1 MSESTLIDDDDPEF
15 FDALEDFTFSDPSDS
30 QNSTSVHKLNN
41 NNNNHNSVSNPPEPP
56 SVPFSAGLRR
66 RRQSSKEFRFKNSS
80 DVLAD
85 AKLHAS
91 PEKGYKF
98 LLNLKDKPLKKDTD
112 MKSLL
117 VKETDM
123 YSLLKKDIDMNSL
136 NSSSAL
142 TEGEIVND
150 DRSATVD
157 SVNSVNSNLVF
168 TLIWLIMKVI
178 SMKASLLVKVVTFLV
193 WLTHASCMFVT
204 NPFAVIARAK
214 RHAIRSVLRLLRS
227 CLGEVK
233 RIVYKLIT
241 GNKSVGKLCMQIG
254 WGLLC
259 AAFVGFVLFCLL
271 VFAFVVGGVVMKCVV
286 EAPVSKIARLSFDYT
301 RDAPMAFVPI
311 MSCFG
316 RDCGCDE
323 KIEFDNVGMSRV
335 VPLDRKLQATVSLTL
350 PESGYN
356 RNLGNFQVRV
366 DYLSS
371 NGKPLSSAT
380 QPCTMRFK
388 SWPIRLLMTVFN
400 LVPLITGYSSE
411 SQTVDI
417 KFNGYTEQEI
427 PTSCVRV
434 VLEPRAEFAKGGGVP
449 EIYTARL
456 KLESQLPLLKRLLW
470 SWKATVFVWTSIA
483 IFKLV
488 LVFVLL
494 CCAPW
499 LRLSGG
505 PPLNNTGS
513 S

>member
-15 FDALEDFTFSDPSDS
+15 FDTLQDFTFSDPSHS
-30 QNSTSVHKLNN
+30 QNSTSVHKL

-56 SVPFSAGLRR
+56 SFPLASGLRR
-66 RRQSSKEFRFKNSS
+66 RRHSSKEFRFKNSS

-85 AKLHAS
+85 TKLHTPPA
-91 PEKGYKF
+91 KGYKF

-112 MKSLL
+112 MKSLS
-117 VKETDM
+117 VKET
-123 YSLLKKDIDMNSL
+123 DMNSL
-136 NSSSAL
+136 NSSSAV

-157 SVNSVNSNLVF
+157 SVNSNLVF

-178 SMKASLLVKVVTFLV
+178 STKASLLVKVVTFLV

-227 CLGEVK
+227 CLGEAK
-233 RIVYKLIT
+233 RIVYMLIT
-241 GNKSVGKLCMQIG
+241 GNKSVGKLCMRIG

-286 EAPVSKIARLSFDYT
+286 EAP
-301 RDAPMAFVPI
+301 
-311 MSCFG
+311 
-316 RDCGCDE
+316 
-323 KIEFDNVGMSRV
+323 IEFDNVGMSRV

-366 DYLSS
+366 DHLSS

-417 KFNGYTEQEI
+417 KFNGYTEQEL

-449 EIYTARL
+449 EIYTAHL
-456 KLESQLPLLKRLLW
+456 KLESQLPLLKRVLW

>member
-1 MSESTLIDDDDPEF
+1 MSQHSQSTITDDEF
-15 FDALEDFTFSDPSDS
+15 TDAFDEFTNSSDS
-30 QNSTSVHKLNN
+30 QNSTSVSSVHDLNN
-41 NNNNHNSVSNPPEPP
+41 TSINNNSLSNLPEPPEPQ
-56 SVPFSAGLRR
+56 SLPFSAGLRR
-66 RRQSSKEFRFKNSS
+66 RRHSSKEFRFKNSS
-80 DVLAD
+80 E
-85 AKLHAS
+85 LHDS
-91 PEKGYKF
+91 PAKGYKF

-123 YSLLKKDIDMNSL
+123 HSLLKKEIDMNSL

-178 SMKASLLVKVVTFLV
+178 STKASLLVKVVTFLV

-286 EAPVSKIARLSFDYT
+286 EAPVSKIARLNFDYT
-301 RDAPMAFVPI
+301 RDAPMAFIPM

-335 VPLDRKLQATVSLTL
+335 IPLDRKLQATVSLTL

-400 LVPLITGYSSE
+400 LVPLIIGYSSE

-449 EIYTARL
+449 EIYTAHL
-456 KLESQLPLLKRLLW
+456 KLESQLPLLKRVLW
-470 SWKATVFVWTSIA
+470 SWKATLFVWTSIA